1 MFMAILFEA
10 LKVEKMRSYRYF
22 WIRSRVVWVTATK
35 RGGGVIATKKKDFF
49 KALKKIPQKNVATKI
64 ERGGVGK
71 ALVAGPLKK

>member
-1 MFMAILFEA
+1 MGGGGRKGGGRGGGGGGREG
-10 LKVEKMRSYRYF
+10 EGGG
-22 WIRSRVVWVTATK
+22 
-35 RGGGVIATKKKDFF
+35 GGGVIATKKKDFL